1 MKKKRFYL
9 TALALL
15 LCLASGALFAACGGG
30 NKAPLLSVDAD
41 PLEVTATA
49 AAQYT
54 LPQATA
60 TSQNGGTATVEITG
74 TDPDG
79 AAVSI
84 DGYTATI
91 GKLGLYTFTY
101 TAVEGELRSDPV
113 VYKVTFTAPAKPV
126 IYLAASG
133 NETTVRQAK
142 GIALPAASALSD
154 SDDNVT
160 VSVAGVDPDG
170 DAVTITDGAFDA
182 VVIGD
187 YVFTYT
193 ATDSFGTAA
202 DPVTYTVHV
211 TEYLLTMEVA
221 QTEVSVE
228 GAKNIALPAATVI
241 SSVDNTLQATVT
253 VKSAPDGSDFA
264 AGDEIS
270 GFVFTPD
277 MAGQYVFTYKAV
289 DSMEHSTDPVDVTV
303 TVRYGTP
310 AIDFTEAFP
319 TTLVEGDEYTVPSFS
334 AMGGSAVY
342 DWLDYTTDDF
352 DIAVEAFFTPLGEEG
367 ESAVSVTEPFTLTA
381 GKLQIDYT
389 ATAKDNPEVTGTA
402 SKLIMISNPAFND
415 LRAGTSIS
423 EMRYRPGIYDR
434 SYMAITT
441 TAQWGGISVA
451 DEART
456 EFLSD
461 TDGYMRW
468 LVYNPN
474 DTTLRMV
481 FQHRGLQDGA
491 ERYGAVGTE
500 YNSGSRSWEINLVFQ
515 VPARSY
521 RELLVPRSYIGSNCN
536 TIQLWTNN
544 ANERFDVLDFEIL
557 SAEDLETVAAYDF
570 SSGLPVLTDGE
581 GAPVADGSATIE
593 RVTYDGDDNA
603 LTITNTGAGDVYADL
618 FGDGV
623 DKSVVTDL
631 FTAAGRGQTD
641 MVLSFTVTNTGEAAA
656 QYKVVVSN
664 GKTFFEVEVVP
675 EYDEYN
681 EPTGGTTTATPTLE
695 PGESRYIEI
704 AASAMLGDYTG
715 DFTAQLVLCGAG
727 ELTYSGFTLRK
738 GSFDGYTPSGDMS
751 PVLTVTKTG
760 AWQDTVELTPGMTYT
775 VPVEVSYRTFYDSDT
790 LTATVTDPRGGKSTL
805 QNGAFTPLYT
815 GTYTIT
821 YTLTDS
827 NGGKAEQ
834 SVSVEFTTDNPI
846 VTVEG
851 QVYSFET
858 EYDKAYK
865 LPEPIVLN
873 GEGLPVTV
881 TGTDPDGEPVAVS
894 GYTFDAGKVDTYTF
908 VYSVDAAGAIPATVT
923 VQVSAS
929 EVELTFNSL
938 EMPSAIPDHADYTV
952 PDIESGDHVYFA
964 YKDWGTDDFDITQSA
979 FFTTDPEASSGTE
992 VTPGVSDSY
1001 EKGYI
1006 KIRYE
1011 GTSKEM
1017 LNGAPVTFSYD
1028 YVVPV
1033 CTVFTTF
1040 SSAGS
1045 GLAGGSSSAAA
1056 VSPEGETSYVP
1067 VTPTHNGSSGIDINT
1082 AGSPDIEKFM
1092 ASDDGYL
1099 VMWIYNEKDFT
1110 YKVFFGS
1117 YVKNATAT
1125 KSGYIN
1131 TGSRWEYQLAVQLP
1145 ANGWRK
1151 LVIPRAVID
1160 DKHTNFSM
1168 WAVETDGE
1176 GSKIT
1181 DKPVTWRIYDFRY
1194 VDAAAAEATGITFDT
1209 LPEATAGSVET
1220 YENGFKLTGTD
1231 ASVDLAA
1238 ATALAD
1244 FMTGTND
1251 ADEKAPVLSFSLT
1264 NTGSA
1269 TVTVSLSSATSA
1281 VRYGNEEG
1289 LTGSIHL
1296 LPESVTLGAGETCVI
1311 TITNEQLYN
1320 LVRRTIENARPTV
1333 TSFAIGFSG
1342 EGEVAVHGFTLTNV
1356 PVMEAVIG

>member
-142 GIALPAASALSD
+142 NIALPAASALSD

-319 TTLVEGDEYTVPSFS
+319 ATLVEGDEYTVPSFS

-402 SKLIMISNPAFND
+402 TKVMTVSNPAFDILLLNNNIGE
-415 LRAGTSIS
+415 RV
-423 EMRYRPGIYDR
+423 YDPDVYER
-434 SYMAITT
+434 SYLAVT
-441 TAQWGGISVA
+441 TAVQWGGVTLSETA
-451 DEART
+451 LS

-461 TDGYMRW
+461 TDGYLRW
-468 LVYNPN
+468 LVHNPN
-474 DTTLRMV
+474 GTTLRMV

-500 YNSGSRSWEINLVFQ
+500 YNSGSKSWEINLIFQ
-515 VPARSY
+515 VPAGGY
-521 RELLVPRSYIGSNCN
+521 RELLIPRSYIGSNCN
-536 TIQLWTNN
+536 TVQLWTNN
-544 ANERFDVLDFEIL
+544 ANERFDVLDIEIL
-557 SAEDLETVAAYDF
+557 SAEDLTAVSAYDF

-581 GAPVADGSATIE
+581 GAPVADGSAT
-593 RVTYDGDDNA
+593 R
-603 LTITNTGAGDVYADL
+603 AG
-618 FGDGV
+618 
-623 DKSVVTDL
+623 
-631 FTAAGRGQTD
+631 
-641 MVLSFTVTNTGEAAA
+641 
-656 QYKVVVSN
+656 
-664 GKTFFEVEVVP
+664 
-675 EYDEYN
+675 
-681 EPTGGTTTATPTLE
+681 
-695 PGESRYIEI
+695 
-704 AASAMLGDYTG
+704 
-715 DFTAQLVLCGAG
+715 
-727 ELTYSGFTLRK
+727 
-738 GSFDGYTPSGDMS
+738 
-751 PVLTVTKTG
+751 
-760 AWQDTVELTPGMTYT
+760 
-775 VPVEVSYRTFYDSDT
+775 
-790 LTATVTDPRGGKSTL
+790 
-805 QNGAFTPLYT
+805 
-815 GTYTIT
+815 
-821 YTLTDS
+821 
-827 NGGKAEQ
+827 
-834 SVSVEFTTDNPI
+834 
-846 VTVEG
+846 
-851 QVYSFET
+851 
-858 EYDKAYK
+858 
-865 LPEPIVLN
+865 
-873 GEGLPVTV
+873 
-881 TGTDPDGEPVAVS
+881 
-894 GYTFDAGKVDTYTF
+894 
-908 VYSVDAAGAIPATVT
+908 
-923 VQVSAS
+923 
-929 EVELTFNSL
+929 
-938 EMPSAIPDHADYTV
+938 H
-952 PDIESGDHVYFA
+952 
-964 YKDWGTDDFDITQSA
+964 
-979 FFTTDPEASSGTE
+979 
-992 VTPGVSDSY
+992 
-1001 EKGYI
+1001 
-1006 KIRYE
+1006 
-1011 GTSKEM
+1011 
-1017 LNGAPVTFSYD
+1017 
-1028 YVVPV
+1028 
-1033 CTVFTTF
+1033 
-1040 SSAGS
+1040 
-1045 GLAGGSSSAAA
+1045 
-1056 VSPEGETSYVP
+1056 
-1067 VTPTHNGSSGIDINT
+1067 
-1082 AGSPDIEKFM
+1082 
-1092 ASDDGYL
+1092 
-1099 VMWIYNEKDFT
+1099 
-1110 YKVFFGS
+1110 
-1117 YVKNATAT
+1117 
-1125 KSGYIN
+1125 
-1131 TGSRWEYQLAVQLP
+1131 
-1145 ANGWRK
+1145 
-1151 LVIPRAVID
+1151 
-1160 DKHTNFSM
+1160 
-1168 WAVETDGE
+1168 
-1176 GSKIT
+1176 
-1181 DKPVTWRIYDFRY
+1181 
-1194 VDAAAAEATGITFDT
+1194 
-1209 LPEATAGSVET
+1209 
-1220 YENGFKLTGTD
+1220 
-1231 ASVDLAA
+1231 
-1238 ATALAD
+1238 
-1244 FMTGTND
+1244 
-1251 ADEKAPVLSFSLT
+1251 
-1264 NTGSA
+1264 
-1269 TVTVSLSSATSA
+1269 
-1281 VRYGNEEG
+1281 
-1289 LTGSIHL
+1289 
-1296 LPESVTLGAGETCVI
+1296 
-1311 TITNEQLYN
+1311 
-1320 LVRRTIENARPTV
+1320 VRRRR
-1333 TSFAIGFSG
+1333 
-1342 EGEVAVHGFTLTNV
+1342 
-1356 PVMEAVIG
+1356 